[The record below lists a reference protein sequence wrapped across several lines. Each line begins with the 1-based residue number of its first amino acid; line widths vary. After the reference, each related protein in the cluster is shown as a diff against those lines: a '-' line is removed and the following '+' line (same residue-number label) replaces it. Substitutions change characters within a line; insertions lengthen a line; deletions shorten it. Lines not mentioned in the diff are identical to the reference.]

1 MYVTNRRTLDVVA
14 AVAYD
19 EIIKNVNANLLVDP
33 RTGQLAEIEA
43 QRLESNV
50 SDRIRR
56 EVMGGARQHISAV
69 QTVIDRGTN
78 FQATGAITGQVSVVG
93 RTPSTSITLRLG
105 YVRTLN
111 T

>member
-1 MYVTNRRTLDVVA
+1 
-14 AVAYD
+14 
-19 EIIKNVNANLLVDP
+19 
-33 RTGQLAEIEA
+33 
-43 QRLESNV
+43 
-50 SDRIRR
+50 
-56 EVMGGARQHISAV
+56 MGGARQHISAV

-93 RTPSTSITLRLG
+93 RTPATSITLRLG